1 MEATIK
7 NQQGEILDYTF
18 HAGQEN
24 ARNLLIIGHGV
35 TGNKDRPF
43 VVALAEAVAT
53 EGLPVLRFSF
63 SGNGGSGGD
72 FRQSTIS
79 KEVDDLKSVLSA
91 VDDSGY
97 RVIYAGHSMGGAV
110 GVLTAASDERIKFL
124 ISLAGMVN
132 TKAFY
137 EREFAEEIPDSG
149 CMWEESSCPLSSI
162 FKNDL
167 ESIKSTASKVKEI
180 KVPLLFVHGSTDDV
194 VPIEDTHEIFA
205 LANEPKKLVEIPG
218 ANHVFSEDGEKP
230 MIDAVINWIGESL
243 KG

>member
-1 MEATIK
+1 MEESIK
-7 NQQGEILDYTF
+7 NQDGEIIEYTF

-24 ARNLLIIGHGV
+24 ARNLLIIGHGL

-43 VVALAEAVAT
+43 VVALAEAVAAQ
-53 EGLPVLRFSF
+53 GLPVLRLSF

-79 KEVDDLKSVLSA
+79 KEVDDLKAVLSA
-91 VDDSGY
+91 ADASGY

-110 GVLTAASDERIKFL
+110 GVLAAASDERIKFL

-137 EREFAEEIPDSG
+137 KREFGEVTPDSG
-149 CMWEESSCPLSSI
+149 CMWEEASCPLSST

-167 ESIKSTASKVKEI
+167 ENIGSTASKAGEI
-180 KVPLLFVHGSTDDV
+180 KVPWLLVHGTEDDV
-194 VPIEDTHEIFA
+194 VPISDSQEIFA
-205 LANEPKKLVEIPG
+205 QANEPKKLVEIPG
-218 ANHVFSEDGEKP
+218 ANHVFSEGSEKP
-230 MIDAVINWIGESL
+230 MIGAVVDWIGESL